1 MEIFPSAAQ
10 LKKGPEGQLL
20 SSNKN
25 FRDAAGQTIRNSTS
39 SASTAQKSTQPNS
52 QVLKQSGETLHYPL
66 DVGNPA
72 YRSRVTF
79 EAFTFGLKKDG
90 VDQKN
95 DEIISEKIHGTVNFV
110 PLLEGTD

>member
-25 FRDAAGQTIRNSTS
+25 FRDAAGQTIRNITS

-79 EAFTFGLKKDG
+79 EAFTFGLKKESLC
-90 VDQKN
+90 DQ
-95 DEIISEKIHGTVNFV
+95 
-110 PLLEGTD
+110 